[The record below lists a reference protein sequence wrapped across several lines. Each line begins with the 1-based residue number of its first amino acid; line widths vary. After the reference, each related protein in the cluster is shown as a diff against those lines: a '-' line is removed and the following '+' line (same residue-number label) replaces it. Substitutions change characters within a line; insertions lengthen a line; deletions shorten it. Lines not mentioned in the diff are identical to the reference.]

1 MKNISEINDKILKIL
16 SKVLKISTIEIK
28 DDFEMNKVP
37 NWDSVAH
44 LDIITSFEEEFNIQ
58 FESNDIP
65 KLVNLKNIKQIIQ
78 KKLKNNL

>member
-1 MKNISEINDKILKIL
+1 MKKISEINDKILKIL

-65 KLVNLKNIKQIIQ
+65 KLVNLKNIKMIIQ
-78 KKLKNNL
+78 KRVEK

>member
-58 FESNDIP
+58 FETNDIP
-65 KLVNLKNIKQIIQ
+65 KLVNLKNIKMIIQ
-78 KKLKNNL
+78 KRVEK